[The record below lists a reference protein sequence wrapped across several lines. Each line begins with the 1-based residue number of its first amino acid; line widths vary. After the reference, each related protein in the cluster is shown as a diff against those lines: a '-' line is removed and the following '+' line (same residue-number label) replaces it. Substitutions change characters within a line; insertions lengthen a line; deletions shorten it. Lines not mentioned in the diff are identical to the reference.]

1 MRHRKIRKFRHRPSN
16 RGYYSRDNGVEQ
28 VRVGSRQFSNGRS
41 RNNFNQHQS
50 PEKLAEKYSALA
62 KEALSSGDKILS
74 ENYSQ
79 HADHFMRVIGNKNL
93 NQNQINKDAKAFDDH
108 SAAKDTTTKDIAA
121 KDTAT
126 KDTAAQDTIKE
137 KKE

>member
-1 MRHRKIRKFRHRPSN
+1 MRHRKIRKFRHRPNN

-41 RNNFNQHQS
+41 RNNFKQYQS
-50 PEKLAEKYSALA
+50 PEKLVEKYSALA

-93 NQNQINKDAKAFDDH
+93 NQNQINKDAKAFDNH
-108 SAAKDTTTKDIAA
+108 SAV
-121 KDTAT
+121 KDTAV